1 MLTYADDTASKYCR
15 YGQNVRFP
23 GVFVNDSNDL
33 EDHSGEFQVAWY
45 KSTNTH

>member
-1 MLTYADDTASKYCR
+1 MLTYADDTYCR

-33 EDHSGEFQVAWY
+33 EDHSGEFQVGWY
-45 KSTNTH
+45 KSTNAD